1 MPDHAS
7 RSPNPRTGL
16 VRATPAN
23 MRLVFERPDD
33 GTELVRTVTGV
44 NPPPTVEIR
53 FEPLVA
59 TERLS
64 GQPSQWCNS
73 PGAGESLIYA
83 VPVAVDGTTS
93 GTLTVSSTTTGVIT
107 QIPIKVKHNA

>member
-7 RSPNPRTGL
+7 SSPNPRTGL
-16 VRATPAN
+16 VLATPPN

-33 GTELVRTVTGV
+33 GTELVHAVTGV
-44 NPPPTVEIR
+44 NPPLTVEVR
-53 FEPLVA
+53 FEPLTA

-64 GQPSQWCNS
+64 GEPSQWCNS
-73 PGAGESLIYA
+73 PDPGQALVYA
-83 VPVAVDGTTS
+83 VPVALGGITS
-93 GTLTVSSTTTGVIT
+93 GTLKVGSTSTGVIT

>member
-7 RSPNPRTGL
+7 SSTPLTGL
-16 VRATPAN
+16 VLATPPN

-33 GTELVRTVTGV
+33 GTDLVRTVTGV
-44 NPPPTVEIR
+44 NPPPTVEVR

-73 PGAGESLIYA
+73 PGPGQALVYA
-83 VPVAVDGTTS
+83 VPVAVGGTTS
-93 GTLTVSSTTTGVIT
+93 GTLAVSSTATGVIT